1 MGTLNSLNIKTM
13 ETPEGTRMK
22 TSEDLNGN
30 TPENKNK
37 WVYLAIPII
46 MIAFAE
52 LMIYSG
58 RILEAIEIHAI
69 ILLGLCFSTIFIK
82 NKEIQ
87 KTYQALI
94 LLPILRLVN
103 LSMPFFYEEPLYDLI
118 FIYSLMAIPAS
129 IAATNQEF
137 TRAQLGITFEKIAIY
152 IPLSILIGLLLGIG
166 EFFILGKNPLSQDL
180 SILNFLSL
188 TIIMVFL
195 VSPVEEVIFRS
206 ILQNRLEIVLG
217 SRDALI
223 ITSILFGLM
232 LSGYGNIYEIIYIS
246 SVGALIGYLFQRT
259 RSLPLITL
267 IHGFMNVFFFG
278 IIPFLR

>member
-1 MGTLNSLNIKTM
+1 M
-13 ETPEGTRMK
+13 RMK
-22 TSEDLNGN
+22 TTEDLNGKM
-30 TPENKNK
+30 PEIKNK
-37 WVYLAIPII
+37 WVYLAIPVIA
-46 MIAFAE
+46 IAFAE

-137 TRAQLGITFEKIAIY
+137 TRTQLGITFEKIAIY
-152 IPLSILIGLLLGIG
+152 IPLSVLIGLLLGIG